1 LAAATMCKSN
11 GIKNGTPAPKP
22 KGGGGSMKAVGFLVA
37 GGAYYYGAPIVS
49 AALAEPLAKWS
60 ALVNPYGESTMAWF
74 TEGGTPHTKTTATK
88 GWPLTD
94 FGSFLA
100 VLIAYTLM
108 VFVLTPIM
116 KMMPGDGIKFPA
128 INFAYNVMQVALCS
142 YMFIESFMIA
152 TRNGYS
158 LVCNN
163 MDIGASPPL
172 AKLLWLFYVS
182 KVFDFADTF
191 FIIMGKKWKQ
201 LSFLHVYHH
210 MSVFSFYWLNARV
223 NYDGDIYLTI
233 ILNGAIHMMMY
244 SYYFLAI
251 HTRDIW
257 WKKYMTTAQLIQFC
271 IMMAQSTKMLYSG
284 AECTNLPPRV
294 TATYLVYI
302 LSIFGLFMHFFFQS
316 YASKPKKA

>member
-1 LAAATMCKSN
+1 MCKSN

-60 ALVNPYGESTMAWF
+60 ALVNPYGETTMAWF

-163 MDIGASPPL
+163 MDVGASPPL

-210 MSVFSFYWLNARV
+210 TTIFLFYWLNGRV

-233 ILNGAIHMMMY
+233 VLNGLIHTIMY
-244 SYYFLAI
+244 TYYFVSMHTKIPSKVSARGKGLAA
-251 HTRDIW
+251 R
-257 WKKYMTTAQLIQFC
+257 
-271 IMMAQSTKMLYSG
+271 S
-284 AECTNLPPRV
+284 
-294 TATYLVYI
+294 
-302 LSIFGLFMHFFFQS
+302 
-316 YASKPKKA
+316 